1 MRIDVI
7 APPGTAFRPAATAAL
22 SGGALLTDGL
32 TDRGRQVTLSAPG
45 SETEARLG
53 PHWGG
58 AAERVDGNR
67 WYETTHAVLATGY
80 ERISQRILAKSNGVS
95 RICGS

>member
-22 SGGALLTDGL
+22 SGGALLTD
-32 TDRGRQVTLSAPG
+32 RGRQVTLSAPG

-53 PHWGG
+53 PHWEVPPSELMAIAGT
-58 AAERVDGNR
+58 RPPTPCWR
-67 WYETTHAVLATGY
+67 PAT
-80 ERISQRILAKSNGVS
+80 S
-95 RICGS
+95 GSPSESSPRATE